1 MIAVSYMVSIIYN
14 FCIISKGKTVAFPHR
29 SYSQEFGS
37 ETVKNG
43 HVTRALHQGVVYLM
57 EKKSH
62 IALLV
67 CLSYRVLLEWWDVHA
82 AEIRP
87 REEYRASGYVKGK

>member
-14 FCIISKGKTVAFPHR
+14 FCIINKGETVAFPHR
-29 SYSQEFGS
+29 SCSQEFGS

-43 HVTRALHQGVVYLM
+43 HVTRALHQVVVYLM

-62 IALLV
+62 ICDFACSSVSLME
-67 CLSYRVLLEWWDVHA
+67 CYWNGG
-82 AEIRP
+82 IRMQLRSDP
-87 REEYRASGYVKGK
+87 EENTEHQAM